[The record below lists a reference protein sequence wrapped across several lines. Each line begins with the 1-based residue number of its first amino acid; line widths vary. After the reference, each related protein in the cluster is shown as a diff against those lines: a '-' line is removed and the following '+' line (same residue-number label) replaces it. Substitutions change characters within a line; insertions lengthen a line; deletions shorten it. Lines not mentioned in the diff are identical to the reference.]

1 MKHALL
7 PLTLVALVPAVAQIP
22 NPGFEEWTSVA
33 GVDQPV
39 GWTTFNALGSLYGLE
54 FAEAGSPGAVG
65 NSFLRLTAREI
76 PNAGPMLS
84 LAISGTGVPGR
95 DGFPWSTQPTS
106 LEGRFRF
113 TPQGADEG
121 HVVVA
126 FYKWDPV
133 AHARIGLGGGFLSIS
148 TLTAEWSTFSV
159 PMAYYN
165 PLQPDTATISLI
177 SGGGNP
183 TQPGT
188 VFDVD
193 ELAFQGTYTSVAEHA
208 EGPRLLVFPSSTNDL
223 LHWTLPSRAGAF
235 HWQVL
240 TMDGRAVLHGKEAA
254 AQGVVDVQGLPIG
267 GYLLRITDAEGTPVI
282 ARFHKH

>member
-7 PLTLVALVPAVAQIP
+7 PLALAALVPAVAQIP
-22 NPGFEEWTSVA
+22 NPGFEEWAPVA

-65 NSFLRLTAREI
+65 NAFLRLTAQEI

-95 DGFPWSTQPTS
+95 DGFPWSTLPTS

-113 TPQGADEG
+113 TPQGVDEG

-148 TLTAEWSTFSV
+148 TLTPEWSTFSV

-177 SGGGNP
+177 SGGGQP
-183 TQPGT
+183 TQPGS

-208 EGPRLLVFPSSTNDL
+208 VRPHLLAYPSPTRDL
-223 LHWTLPSRAGAF
+223 LHWSLPTATGSLQ
-235 HWQVL
+235 WQVWA
-240 TMDGRAVLHGKEAA
+240 MDGRVLLQGREASA
-254 AQGVVDVQGLPIG
+254 RGVIDVQGLPTG
-267 GYLLRITDAEGTPVI
+267 SYLLRTTDAQGTPVT